1 MDYVIFTDTSAN
13 LPDKV
18 VREYGLRLIPF
29 FYCPPEHP
37 EGIPCPG
44 SEEFDGSAYYN
55 AIRGGAAVTTSQINV
70 HQYVN
75 AMDPVLEAG
84 HDILFVGMS
93 SGISGAYHS
102 ATQAAH
108 ILSEQYPERRI
119 RTVDT
124 LSASLGE
131 GLLVIE
137 AAKMRDAGVGL
148 DEVADRLKSLRMR
161 MGQIFT
167 VDDLFCLKRG
177 GRLSGAAALL
187 GTALGIN
194 KSGELL
200 VKKEDGSVAEVY
212 AGEVSVR
219 GIYGYV

>member
-18 VREYGLRLIPF
+18 VREYGLRQIPF

-55 AIRGGAAVTTSQINV
+55 AIRGGAVVTTSQINV

-102 ATQAAH
+102 AMQASH
-108 ILSEQYPERRI
+108 ILSE
-119 RTVDT
+119 
-124 LSASLGE
+124 
-131 GLLVIE
+131 
-137 AAKMRDAGVGL
+137 
-148 DEVADRLKSLRMR
+148 
-161 MGQIFT
+161 
-167 VDDLFCLKRG
+167 
-177 GRLSGAAALL
+177 
-187 GTALGIN
+187 
-194 KSGELL
+194 
-200 VKKEDGSVAEVY
+200 
-212 AGEVSVR
+212 
-219 GIYGYV
+219 

>member
-55 AIRGGAAVTTSQINV
+55 AIRGGAVVTTSQINV

-148 DEVADRLKSLRMR
+148 DEVADRLNSYVSIQL
-161 MGQIFT
+161 G
-167 VDDLFCLKRG
+167 
-177 GRLSGAAALL
+177 LSGGASM
-187 GTALGIN
+187 GYQQQMVSTATLMLVAP
-194 KSGELL
+194 LL
-200 VKKEDGSVAEVY
+200 VLYLFAQRSFVESIA
-212 AGEVSVR
+212 AS
-219 GIYGYV
+219 GIKG

>member
-1 MDYVIFTDTSAN
+1 MLQLFTDTSAN

-18 VREYGLRLIPF
+18 VREYGLRQIPF

-55 AIRGGAAVTTSQINV
+55 AIRRGAVVTTSQINV

-93 SGISGAYHS
+93 SGISGAYHC

-148 DEVADRLKSLRMR
+148 DEVADRLKSLP
-161 MGQIFT
+161 
-167 VDDLFCLKRG
+167 
-177 GRLSGAAALL
+177 S
-187 GTALGIN
+187 
-194 KSGELL
+194 
-200 VKKEDGSVAEVY
+200 
-212 AGEVSVR
+212 
-219 GIYGYV
+219 

>member
-55 AIRGGAAVTTSQINV
+55 AIRGGAVVTTSQINV

-137 AAKMRDAGVGL
+137 AAKMRVDCGFSTAEQETAQMTGGSY
-148 DEVADRLKSLRMR
+148 AANMRLRKGEAAMKKE
-161 MGQIFT
+161 
-167 VDDLFCLKRG
+167 VDDIAGTQTQNPAAQRAVG
-177 GRLSGAAALL
+177 GSSENR
-187 GTALGIN
+187 
-194 KSGELL
+194 
-200 VKKEDGSVAEVY
+200 
-212 AGEVSVR
+212 
-219 GIYGYV
+219 